1 MSNLNLY
8 LNNLN
13 NAKTLYETSPTKKN
27 ATLYRKELLN
37 LRSELGNARKEV
49 LEVSKEKKTNKAT
62 EPVQPATSE
71 TVQVEPVEV
80 KERKRRNKKPTP
92 EPVEV
97 VTDAGSIVT
106 DTVPVVKPKRSNLK
120 KKAALLETK
129 TE

>member
-37 LRSELGNARKEV
+37 LRAELGNARKEV
-49 LEVSKEKKTNKAT
+49 LENTKKPSV
-62 EPVQPATSE
+62 PVQPEATSE

-80 KERKRRNKKPTP
+80 KERKRRTKKPTP

-97 VTDAGSIVT
+97 VTDTGSVVT
-106 DTVPVVKPKRSNLK
+106 DAVPVVKPKRSNLK
-120 KKAALLETK
+120 KKSALLETK

>member
-37 LRSELGNARKEV
+37 LRAELGNARKEV
-49 LEVSKEKKTNKAT
+49 LENTKKPSV
-62 EPVQPATSE
+62 PVQPEATSE

-80 KERKRRNKKPTP
+80 KERKRRTKKPTP
-92 EPVEV
+92 DHVEV
-97 VTDAGSIVT
+97 VTDAGSVVT
-106 DTVPVVKPKRSNLK
+106 DAVSVVKPKRTNLK